1 MSDLLESV
9 PAAGY
14 DNTKALG
21 QAGLAA
27 IAQQDAL
34 EKQALQT
41 AIDNAAGQ
49 ISTISDQATA
59 AANKAD
65 KASEDVVAFA
75 ITVGN
80 IQTALNTLN
89 VAVNNINSSLTNIS
103 STLNT
108 IIGSDS
114 GLSMRQVAED
124 VVNAS

>member
-1 MSDLLESV
+1 MSDLFGSGLT
-9 PAAGY
+9 AGY

-41 AIDNAAGQ
+41 AIDNAVGQ

-65 KASEDVVAFA
+65 KASEDVAAFA
-75 ITVGN
+75 ITIGN